1 MITERTIPVCTVV
14 VNCNMVCYKR
24 GSSVEPDSELSFLAG
39 LSLSRIV
46 KLFIVLQYITCK
58 SAEHSTSLADVEMM

>member
-1 MITERTIPVCTVV
+1 
-14 VNCNMVCYKR
+14 MVCYKR

-58 SAEHSTSLADVEMM
+58 SAEHYASLADGEMM